1 MIRSGVPGGSQ
12 TRYQLCAPQPFRRID
27 IMRSGP
33 STTQTVRY
41 WRMLRVSDTADDENR
56 KTCWPIPVA
65 GPMRHDGEVLSAQF
79 SADGQRVVTASRDK
93 TARVWMRR

>member
-1 MIRSGVPGGSQ
+1 
-12 TRYQLCAPQPFRRID
+12 
-27 IMRSGP
+27 MRSGH

-65 GPMRHDGEVLSAQF
+65 GSMRHDGEGLFAQF
-79 SADGQRVVTASRDK
+79 SWGGQRVGAAPRGK
-93 TARVWMRR
+93 TARGWMGRESKIKKRQNTRCSSLAWLKLLLGIR